1 MKPNVRAASAI
12 KNYVILFASLCAFTL
27 SVPKVLVYVV
37 QSRRQSQ
44 IKISGLRLQI
54 HCFKMP
60 PKINAMKVLQG
71 QKVAMYEN
79 FKQKNLVR
87 NATCAHIQG
96 KITANNDPVMLYLI
110 SVIISAVVTKIQSLK
125 I

>member
-1 MKPNVRAASAI
+1 
-12 KNYVILFASLCAFTL
+12 
-27 SVPKVLVYVV
+27 
-37 QSRRQSQ
+37 
-44 IKISGLRLQI
+44 
-54 HCFKMP
+54 
-60 PKINAMKVLQG
+60 MKVLQG

-79 FKQKNLVR
+79 FKHKNLVR
-87 NATCAHIQG
+87 NATCPHIQG